1 MIKGH
6 KIRGLIT
13 ASLIVGILGITNGF
27 SQDSTEVVYSTF
39 LDPNNANDPRAAA
52 QGKMIAEFEK
62 QNPSIKIKI
71 FLDPPITNTARALK
85 SSLQTPDVLRAMD
98 YLVPEFIATGNVEP
112 LDDLIQKDNLDVS
125 DFLIPLTNARI
136 RGKTYGLYQDYR
148 IPILIYRKSKLAESA
163 VTPPATFSDVC
174 EAGAKLSKGPT
185 VGYAIPLGTSGGIGG
200 AQAFAEFMFSTL
212 LAGETGVY
220 FKEDNR
226 TLGFDKDQLI
236 KALTQVKDL
245 YLKCKATPLA
255 SLQFGFNET
264 HDGLRAGTVA
274 MTTFGLH
281 RFRSIQKQGAGD
293 DLDWAPPPGFKAD
306 DKQVVYGFQ
315 LMLNKN
321 SKVKDAAW
329 TFIKFMAG
337 PEAQAIAA
345 RGGEVVARGAV
356 YKDPYF
362 QTSEGKDQLAWAEL
376 IKKRGRIVN
385 YTIIGANFNQI
396 VGEAI
401 QRMILKDGTAQDAAT
416 EITTKYSEAIAKAQ

>member
-1 MIKGH
+1 MVKRH
-6 KIRGLIT
+6 RIRSLMTASVILGALSIT
-13 ASLIVGILGITNGF
+13 AAFAQGT
-27 SQDSTEVVYSTF
+27 TEVVYSTF
-39 LDPNNANDPRAAA
+39 LDPNNANDPRAVQ

-62 QNPSIKIKI
+62 QNPSVKIKI

-85 SSLQTPDVLRAMD
+85 SSLQTPDVVRAMD

-112 LDDLIQKDNLDVS
+112 LDDLIKKDNLDVG
-125 DFLIPLTNARI
+125 DFLIPLENARI

-148 IPILIYRKSKLAESA
+148 IPILLYRKSKLAEAA
-163 VTPPATFSDVC
+163 VTPPATFADVC
-174 EAGAKLSKGPT
+174 ETGAKLSKGPT
-185 VGYAIPLGTSGGIGG
+185 VGYAIPLGSSGGIGG
-200 AQAFAEFMFSTL
+200 AQAFAEFLFSTL
-212 LAGETGVY
+212 MAGESGAY
-220 FKEDNR
+220 FGEDNR
-226 TLGFDKDQLI
+226 TPGFDKERLD
-236 KALTQVKDL
+236 KALTQIKDL

-274 MTTFGLH
+274 MATFGLH
-281 RFRSIQKQGAGD
+281 RYRSIQKQGAGE
-293 DLDWAPPPGFKAD
+293 DLDWAPPPGFTAN

-315 LMLNKN
+315 LMLNNN

-337 PEAQAIAA
+337 PDAQAIAA

-362 QTSEGKDQLAWAEL
+362 QTAEGKDQLAWAEL
-376 IKKRGRIVN
+376 IKTRGRIVN
-385 YTIIGANFNQI
+385 YTVIGANFNQI

-401 QRMILKDGTAQDAAT
+401 QRMILKNGTPQDAAT
-416 EITTKYSEAIAKAQ
+416 EIMTKYAEAIAKVQ